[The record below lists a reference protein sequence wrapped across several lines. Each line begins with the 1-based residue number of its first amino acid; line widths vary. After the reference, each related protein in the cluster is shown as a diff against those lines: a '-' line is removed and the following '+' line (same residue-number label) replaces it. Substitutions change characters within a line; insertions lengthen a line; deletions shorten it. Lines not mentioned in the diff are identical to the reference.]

1 MFTLKSCIGRNHDL
15 KEIDL
20 DILDQVPEEFKK
32 LLGEQMDWAHLNVTL
47 QDIGQKS
54 KALVRDLAKYDR
66 SLTLALLSGL
76 LTVPRY
82 QCHNIRL
89 EILVLL
95 AAIHCSGCKLP
106 RIGQASRWFREIG
119 KSPSVLGEDPPED
132 VFVSQITN
140 QRGNFRLIEGLW
152 EASGF
157 NTQRMIDGLDAMTNE
172 GNLLQ
177 LKKSVQALLF
187 VSELVC
193 KNADIE
199 RYITGSDEKFGTLE
213 SKHLPPE
220 KELRSRTLISIS
232 QLETAGF
239 IVDDLAPFIFHPEHL
254 LDLSTQEVDDN
265 SLISHPIMVFDEEHL
280 LVAMP
285 TAISVTVRRLILEFI
300 HTMDQLPT
308 LDVQLANSFSDAI
321 SSTSLL
327 GGPVGVPILWRD
339 HEQVKIATFGLQFD
353 EGHFASFHLF
363 LPKIELNHSKRFKD
377 VIRDTDG
384 EIAKVLQED
393 IDKSVSSFKSKEG
406 TKGGL
411 VILVGC
417 GWGPGLAIES
427 ITFQQDG
434 WHFASFPASD
444 LIRLSGLP
452 EISLRYLYQL
462 LSAESTLL
470 DEGVSLR
477 NVNGIANLI
486 GWVRS
491 NNGHLV
497 PHASL
502 DGDLI
507 SPRRPLQLIMPSN
520 LLRDV
525 RAEGD
530 TLYDE
535 HVAIDVQGNLH
546 GLKKF
551 FANSYWS
558 NETKEK
564 VYVSLRALRQ
574 EKLLSVHR
582 GHHDIWLGMD
592 CPNTTDRDLE
602 YRLWEMCNEW
612 LGRIGTALDGDGLN
626 QNDIELT
633 LAFLDAETSEDT
645 VLKVGLVDLEA
656 LIKVSSDKANN
667 KIQITFGSGFL
678 LGFRSSENVAEVT
691 IVRTILDAVLS
702 YSNGQ
707 ASPHQLG
714 ELLDKVVPNEDAR
727 CFHLFVAQNFGDLLR
742 HDLPKDVI
750 TIEKIPDAATKIGL
764 GWRGKGI
771 LQDGKVSGV
780 SECCKFLASLID
792 ELIID
797 VKDVLEKF
805 ERRPLVHRLL
815 YNTLKAEESS
825 AQWRRTSAAILG
837 LNGNTPSTLVKFVE
851 HNSQCVGASVTC
863 RILIE
868 MAICVCPKDGNEQIS
883 DIELEH
889 LIAKIALV
897 VRLGGLS
904 DAIRF
909 NALKPELKISP
920 LGDVLVED
928 DFGNFVVG
936 PMLEKVVGENFVVA
950 SAKQAKNYEEAEIVP
965 ETESKIDADFWKIWT
980 DEFGFNLDEARS
992 IIGALEDIGL
1002 SEGSLILELT
1012 EGEFV
1017 ENVISGQVSEAV
1029 ARAFWSTFLLPSR
1042 ENWETIPEGHNI
1054 KDIYPWK
1061 YGRRLSIVT
1070 RPILGM
1076 DAGNLEKAVIAPT
1089 ILRRGFAYVVDG
1101 AFNGSLDQDFFTT
1114 SKMRNDWWGRASEG
1128 HTFNSGVAKKFSDQ
1142 GWHVRQEVKLEEILN
1157 TKLDKNYG
1165 DVDVLAWNDT
1175 KDKVYIMECK
1185 DLSAARNYSEIAAQ
1199 LSDYQG
1205 EGKKDKLRKH
1215 LDRVSVAKENLAKVA
1230 KFCGKSDPEIV
1241 SCLICSG
1248 VVPMQFSKSKALG
1261 DTFVGSVEEFFKQR

>member
-1 MFTLKSCIGRNHDL
+1 L

-32 LLGEQMDWAHLNVTL
+32 LFGEQMDWAHLNVTL

-54 KALVRDLAKYDR
+54 KPLVRDLAKYDR
-66 SLTLALLSGL
+66 SMTVAILSGL

-82 QCHNIRL
+82 QSHNIRL
-89 EILVLL
+89 ETLVLL
-95 AAIHCSGCKLP
+95 AAIHCAGSKRP
-106 RIGQASRWFREIG
+106 RIGQAARWFREIG
-119 KSPSVLGEDPPED
+119 KSPSVLGEDPAED
-132 VFVSQITN
+132 VFVSQVTSPK
-140 QRGNFRLIEGLW
+140 GNFRLIEGLW

-157 NTQRMIDGLDAMTNE
+157 NTQRMIDVLDTMPDE
-172 GNLLQ
+172 GSFLQ
-177 LKKSVQALLF
+177 VKKSVQALLL

-193 KNADIE
+193 KNSGIE
-199 RYITGSDEKFGTLE
+199 RYALGSEEKFTTLE
-213 SKHLPPE
+213 SKFLPPE
-220 KELRSRTLISIS
+220 GELRSRTLIPIS
-232 QLETAGF
+232 QLDAAG
-239 IVDDLAPFIFHPEHL
+239 VKPNDLAPFIIPPEKL
-254 LDLSTQEVDDN
+254 LDLGTQQVDDN
-265 SLISHPIMVFDEEHL
+265 SLISYPIMVFDEENL

-285 TAISVTVRRLILEFI
+285 TAISVTVRRYILDFC
-300 HTMDQLPT
+300 HAMDQLPT
-308 LDVQLANSFSDAI
+308 LDIRLAKSFSDVI

-327 GGPVGVPILWRD
+327 GGPVGAPIFWQD
-339 HEQVKIATFGLQFD
+339 HEQAKVATFGLQFD
-353 EGHFASFHLF
+353 EGHYASFHLF
-363 LPKIELNHSKRFKD
+363 LPKTELNHSKRFKD
-377 VIRDTDG
+377 VIRDSDG
-384 EIAKVLQED
+384 VIAKVLQED
-393 IDKSVSSFKSKEG
+393 IDKSVNSFKSRDG

-411 VILVGC
+411 VILVGG
-417 GWGPGLAIES
+417 GWGPGVATES
-427 ITFQQDG
+427 ITFQEEG
-434 WHFASFPASD
+434 WHFVHFPASD

-452 EISLRYLYQL
+452 EINLRYLYQL
-462 LSAESTLL
+462 LSSESTLM
-470 DEGVSLR
+470 DEGVNLL

-502 DGDLI
+502 DGDRI
-507 SPRRPLQLIMPSN
+507 SPQRPLQLMPPMN

-530 TLYDE
+530 KLYDE
-535 HVAIDVQGNLH
+535 HVAKDVQGNMH

-551 FANSYWS
+551 FANSYWP
-558 NETKEK
+558 NETKEN

-574 EKLLSVHR
+574 TKLLSVHR
-582 GHHDIWLGMD
+582 GHHDIWLCVD

-612 LGRIGTALDGDGLN
+612 LGRIGYALDSKGLN
-626 QNDIELT
+626 QNNVEIT
-633 LAFLDAETSEDT
+633 LAFLDAETPEDPT
-645 VLKVGLVDLEA
+645 QKAGRVDLEA
-656 LIKVSSDKANN
+656 LTKVTSDKAKN
-667 KIQITFGSGFL
+667 KIDITFGSGFL
-678 LGFRSSENVAEVT
+678 VGFRSSDNLAEAT

-702 YSNGQ
+702 FSHCQ
-707 ASPHQLG
+707 TSPLQSG
-714 ELLDKVVPNEDAR
+714 ELFDEVVHNEQAR
-727 CFHLFVAQNFGDLLR
+727 CFHLFVAQDFGDFLR
-742 HDLPKDVI
+742 HDLPKELI

-764 GWRGKGI
+764 GWRGKGVS
-771 LQDGKVSGV
+771 QDGKVSGV
-780 SECCKFLASLID
+780 SECCKFLASLVD
-792 ELIID
+792 ELIGD
-797 VKDVLEKF
+797 VKDALVKF

-825 AQWRRTSAAILG
+825 AQWRRTSSAILG
-837 LNGNTPSTLVKFVE
+837 LNGNTPSTVAKFVE
-851 HNSQCVGASVTC
+851 HNSQCVGASVAC

-868 MAICVCPKDGNEQIS
+868 MSICVCPKNGDEQIS

-889 LIAKIALV
+889 LIAKVALV
-897 VRLGGLS
+897 VRFGGLS

-928 DFGNFVVG
+928 DFGNFVVE
-936 PMLEKVVGENFVVA
+936 PMLERVVGENFVAA

-980 DEFGFNLDEARS
+980 DEFGFNLDEARN

-1002 SEGSLILELT
+1002 SEGSLVLELT

-1017 ENVISGQVSEAV
+1017 ENVVSGQVSEAV
-1029 ARAFWSTFLLPSR
+1029 ARAFWSTFLLLSR
-1042 ENWETIPEGHNI
+1042 DNWETVPDGYHI

-1076 DAGNLEKAVIAPT
+1076 DVDGFEKAVIAPT
-1089 ILRRGFAYVVDG
+1089 ILRRGFAYVFDG
-1101 AFNGSLDQDFFTT
+1101 AFNGSLDQDFFKTP
-1114 SKMRNDWWGRASEG
+1114 KMRNDWWGVASEG
-1128 HTFNSGVAKKFSDQ
+1128 HTFNAGVAQKVADQ
-1142 GWHVRQEVKLEEILN
+1142 GWHVRKEIKLEEILN

-1175 KDKVYIMECK
+1175 ENKVYLMECK

-1205 EGKKDKLRKH
+1205 VGKKDKLRKH
-1215 LDRVSVAKENLAKVA
+1215 LDRVSVAEENLAKIA
-1230 KFCGKSDPEIV
+1230 KFCGKSNPEIV

-1248 VVPMQFSKSKALG
+1248 VVPMQFSKSKALEN
-1261 DTFVGSVEEFFKQR
+1261 TFVGSVEEFFGQRQ

>member
-1 MFTLKSCIGRNHDL
+1 
-15 KEIDL
+15 
-20 DILDQVPEEFKK
+20 
-32 LLGEQMDWAHLNVTL
+32 MDWAHLNVTL

-66 SLTLALLSGL
+66 SMTVALLSGL

-82 QCHNIRL
+82 QSHNIRL
-89 EILVLL
+89 ETLVLL
-95 AAIHCSGCKLP
+95 AAIHCAGGKRP
-106 RIGQASRWFREIG
+106 RIGQAARWFREIG
-119 KSPSVLGEDPPED
+119 KSPSVLGEDPAED
-132 VFVSQITN
+132 VFVSQVTSPK
-140 QRGNFRLIEGLW
+140 GNFRLIEGLW

-157 NTQRMIDGLDAMTNE
+157 NTQRMIDVLDTMPDE
-172 GNLLQ
+172 GSFLQ
-177 LKKSVQALLF
+177 VKKSVQALLF
-187 VSELVC
+187 VSEQVC
-193 KNADIE
+193 KNSGIE
-199 RYITGSDEKFGTLE
+199 RYALGSEEKFATLE
-213 SKHLPPE
+213 SKYLPPE
-220 KELRSRTLISIS
+220 RELHSRTLIPIS
-232 QLETAGF
+232 QLDEAG
-239 IVDDLAPFIFHPEHL
+239 VTPNDLAPFIIPPEKL
-254 LDLSTQEVDDN
+254 LRLETQQVDDN
-265 SLISHPIMVFDEEHL
+265 SLISQPIMVFDEENL

-285 TAISVTVRRLILEFI
+285 TAISVTVRRYILDFC
-300 HTMDQLPT
+300 HAMDQLTT
-308 LDVQLANSFSDAI
+308 LDTRLAKSFTDAI
-321 SSTSLL
+321 SSVSLL
-327 GGPVGVPILWRD
+327 GGPVGAPFFWRD
-339 HEQVKIATFGLQFD
+339 HEHAQVATFGLQFD
-353 EGHFASFHLF
+353 EGHYASFHLF
-363 LPKIELNHSKRFKD
+363 LPKIELNYSKRFKD

-384 EIAKVLQED
+384 KIAEILQED
-393 IDKSVSSFKSKEG
+393 IDKSVSSFISRGG

-417 GWGPGLAIES
+417 GWGPGVATES
-427 ITFQQDG
+427 ITFQEDG
-434 WHFASFPASD
+434 WHFVHIPASD

-462 LSAESTLL
+462 LSSENAMM
-470 DEGVSLR
+470 DAGVNLW
-477 NVNGIANLI
+477 NVNGIVNLI

-502 DGDLI
+502 DGDRI
-507 SPRRPLQLIMPSN
+507 SPQRPLQLMPPLN

-530 TLYDE
+530 KLYDE
-535 HVAIDVQGNLH
+535 HIAIDVKGAMH
-546 GLKKF
+546 TLKKF
-551 FANSYWS
+551 FANSFWYDQ
-558 NETKEK
+558 TKDK
-564 VYVSLRALRQ
+564 VYVSMQALKQARF
-574 EKLLSVHR
+574 LSVYR
-582 GHHDIWLGMD
+582 GENDIWINVD

-612 LGRIGTALDGDGLN
+612 IGRIGRALDGKDLN
-626 QNDIELT
+626 QNAIEVKLS
-633 LAFLDAETSEDT
+633 FLDDETPSDSTQRASLIDLASLIT
-645 VLKVGLVDLEA
+645 V
-656 LIKVSSDKANN
+656 ISDKKKS
-667 KIQITFGSGFL
+667 KIEVTFGKGFL
-678 LGFRSSENVAEVT
+678 IGFRSPENVAEAT

-702 YSNGQ
+702 YSHGQ
-707 ASPHQLG
+707 TQALQLE
-714 ELLDKVVPNEDAR
+714 ELFEEVVPNEQAR
-727 CFHLFVAQNFGDLLR
+727 CFHLFVAQDFGDFLR
-742 HDLPKDVI
+742 HDLPKELI

-764 GWRGKGI
+764 GWRGKGVS
-771 LQDGKVSGV
+771 QDGKVSGV
-780 SECCKFLASLID
+780 SECCTFLGSLVD
-792 ELIID
+792 ELISD
-797 VKDVLEKF
+797 VKNALAKF

-837 LNGNTPSTLVKFVE
+837 LNGNTPNTVAKFVE
-851 HNSQCVGASVTC
+851 HNSQCVGASVVC

-868 MAICVCPKDGNEQIS
+868 MAICVCPKNGDEQIS

-897 VRLGGLS
+897 VRFGGLS

-928 DFGNFVVG
+928 DFGNFVVE
-936 PMLEKVVGENFVVA
+936 PMLERVVGENFVAA
-950 SAKQAKNYEEAEIVP
+950 STKQAKNYEEAEIIP

-980 DEFGFNLDEARS
+980 DEFGFNLDEARN

-1002 SEGSLILELT
+1002 SEGSLVLELT

-1017 ENVISGQVSEAV
+1017 ENVVSGQVSEAV

-1042 ENWETIPEGHNI
+1042 DNWETIPDGYHK

-1076 DAGNLEKAVIAPT
+1076 DVDGFEKAVIAPT
-1089 ILRRGFAYVVDG
+1089 ILRRGFAYVFDG
-1101 AFNGSLDQDFFTT
+1101 AFNGSLYQDFFKTP
-1114 SKMRNDWWGRASEG
+1114 KMRNDWWGVASEG
-1128 HTFNSGVAKKFSDQ
+1128 HTFNAGVAQQIVDR
-1142 GWHVRQEVKLEEILN
+1142 GWHVRKEIKLEEILN

-1175 KDKVYIMECK
+1175 ENKVYLIECK

-1230 KFCGKSDPEIV
+1230 KFCGKSNPEIG

-1248 VVPMQFSKSKALG
+1248 VVPMQFSKSKALEN
-1261 DTFVGSVEEFFKQR
+1261 TFVGSVEEFFGQRQ